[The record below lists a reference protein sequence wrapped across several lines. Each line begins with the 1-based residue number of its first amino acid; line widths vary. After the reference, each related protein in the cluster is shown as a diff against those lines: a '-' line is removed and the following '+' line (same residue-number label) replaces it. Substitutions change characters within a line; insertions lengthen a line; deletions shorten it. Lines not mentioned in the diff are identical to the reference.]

1 MPMATAQYEGNGY
14 LIITGESSVAGS
26 YSLRISEVSRSITR
40 DAQRGLPPGLFRL
53 GLLGIFRGVNAE
65 AIAEAF
71 ATGVECFLQLENGN
85 RVRVQLMDGTA
96 TFAGSLR
103 YCARISP
110 KHTHQPGTD
119 PGPYDRRVPLGHY

>member
-26 YSLRISEVSRSITR
+26 YSLRISEVSRNITR
-40 DAQRGLPPGLFRL
+40 DVQRGLLPGLFRL
-53 GLLGIFRGVNAE
+53 RLLGIFRGVKSE

-71 ATGVECFLQLENGN
+71 AMGVVCFLQMENGN
-85 RVRVQLMDGTA
+85 RIRVQLLDEAA

-103 YCARISP
+103 YRAGISP
-110 KHTHQPGTD
+110 KHAQQPGTD
-119 PGPYDRRVPLGHY
+119 PGP